1 MDRSAVL
8 NVNEV
13 ENRSPTDRP
22 PAPLTTDRLLDTLA
36 NAQRRRI
43 VRRLFE
49 REAPVRFERLVDDL
63 AAAGSAR
70 EADDVEAERE
80 AARIALHHS
89 HSRNWSTTASSPSI
103 ARRAS
108 SSPDHSS
115 AWSRPVSTRSNA
127 PGSAPAEAPS
137 PVLRTAGTN
146 GA

>member
-63 AAAGSAR
+63 AAAGSAQ
-70 EADDVEAERE
+70 EGDDVEAERE

-89 HSRNWSTTASSPSI
+89 HLPKLVDDGVVTFDREESVVEPGPQLRVVATCLDALE
-103 ARRAS
+103 R
-108 SSPDHSS
+108 
-115 AWSRPVSTRSNA
+115 TRECA
-127 PGSAPAEAPS
+127 C
-137 PVLRTAGTN
+137 
-146 GA
+146 